1 MTSGGL
7 TCCRWLCCVFVVFVN
22 VISILLGL
30 LLAVLGAILLWG
42 YAVIQS
48 VASSY
53 IASLS
58 AGFKTTFGT
67 EINFQAY
74 IEGMANITGS
84 AAGILIGFGVLL
96 IIVSCIGCFGV
107 CLGHKICL
115 IIYMVCVALLLIG
128 QLIVVIIWFADSNI
142 MKKSVRTTM
151 DRQVEVYTGERNSN
165 FETITLNLLQ
175 TLVGCCGV
183 NNGSD
188 FNFSKDW
195 NRTFTITDK
204 NDNTSSVTFNL
215 TYPVTCCKFNTTSFT
230 LQDQY
235 CPYNGTTATS
245 NYEVGCYNKVFQ
257 LVETYASLNDF
268 FYALAGL
275 LGLELLLIVGALL
288 VYCAKRQAD
297 DGRNPDSQYKMNQI
311 A

>member
-1 MTSGGL
+1 
-7 TCCRWLCCVFVVFVN
+7 
-22 VISILLGL
+22 LLGL

-58 AGFKTTFGT
+58 AGFRTTFGT
-67 EINFQAY
+67 DINLQAY

-96 IIVSCIGCFGV
+96 V
-107 CLGHKICL
+107 
-115 IIYMVCVALLLIG
+115 IYMVCVALLLIG

-142 MKKSVRTTM
+142 MKRSVRTTM
-151 DRQVEVYTGERNSN
+151 DRQVEVYTGEQNSN

-188 FNFSKDW
+188 FNFSKNW

>member
-1 MTSGGL
+1 
-7 TCCRWLCCVFVVFVN
+7 
-22 VISILLGL
+22 LLGL

-42 YAVIQS
+42 YA
-48 VASSY
+48 
-53 IASLS
+53 
-58 AGFKTTFGT
+58 
-67 EINFQAY
+67 AY

-128 QLIVVIIWFADSNI
+128 QLIVVIIHL

-195 NRTFTITDK
+195 NRTFTITD
-204 NDNTSSVTFNL
+204 TRMTTRPVLHLFERLSSMLLAASSRVW
-215 TYPVTCCKFNTTSFT
+215 S
-230 LQDQY
+230 
-235 CPYNGTTATS
+235 
-245 NYEVGCYNKVFQ
+245 CY
-257 LVETYASLNDF
+257 SSW
-268 FYALAGL
+268 
-275 LGLELLLIVGALL
+275 ELCWS
-288 VYCAKRQAD
+288 YCAKRQAD

-311 A
+311 CVTLLTAVEVRHVS